1 MLKSNKEVDIN
12 IVYQVLCEETKNE
25 CLVWTEYS
33 YMTSPSTS
41 KKFEQVMLKWLF
53 ELTESLKIWIDKGEK
68 LTDGELILAWT
79 NLGSIIECWLK
90 FFFCAYY
97 DEYVK
102 APIYTTNGGKRIEPE
117 NAKFDFLIR
126 SNIGILWESVEDQ
139 EYQWIRKIQQYRNAI
154 HAFKK
159 RKLGTP
165 KEFLQSIIK
174 LETFVGHILGFF
186 PPIADYVGYYPGGYV
201 FAPRAKLLQ
210 D

>member
-1 MLKSNKEVDIN
+1 MLRHNEEVDVN
-12 IVYQVLCEETKNE
+12 IVYQVLCEETRNE

-41 KKFEQVMLKWLF
+41 KKFEQAVLKWLF

-90 FFFCAYY
+90 FFFCVYY
-97 DEYVK
+97 EEYVK
-102 APIYTTNGGKRIEPE
+102 APMYATNSGKKIEPE
-117 NAKFDFLIR
+117 NAKFDFLIK
-126 SNIGILWESVEDQ
+126 SNIGILWESVEDH

-165 KEFLQSIIK
+165 KEFLQSIKK
-174 LETFVGHILGFF
+174 LETFVYHILGFF
-186 PPIADYVGYYPGGYV
+186 PPIADDIGYYPEGYV
-201 FAPRAKLLQ
+201 FTPRVKLLQ